1 MSGFEGCGIEHLKLE
16 CSMFNFEGSISAER
30 MGYNGTLKALK
41 DPDNPE
47 NEELLDW
54 VWENFDAEKFDL
66 ERVSGRI

>member
-1 MSGFEGCGIEHLKLE
+1 
-16 CSMFNFEGSISAER
+16 MFNFEGSISAER
-30 MGYNGTLKALK
+30 MGYNGILKALK

-66 ERVSGRI
+66 ERVNGRI